1 MKTLNTM
8 EKRIYVLEDNDD
20 IREIVSLLLEEE
32 KYEVFA
38 FPNIAAFRFGLAKG
52 KPADLFLL
60 DVMLP
65 DGNGMD
71 YCSELKSS
79 PVTSCMPVVMMSAN
93 FSNEEINKRCFADDY
108 IHKPFEIDD
117 FVKRISAQ
125 IH

>member
-1 MKTLNTM
+1 M

-32 KYEVFA
+32 HYEVFA
-38 FPNIAAFRFGLAKG
+38 YANIASLRLGLESG
-52 KPADLFLL
+52 QPADLFLL

-65 DGNGMD
+65 DGNGID
-71 YCSELKSS
+71 YCCELKAS
-79 PVTSCMPVVMMSAN
+79 PGTAAMPVVMMSAN
-93 FSNEEINKRCFADDY
+93 FANDGKYKRCFAQDY

-125 IH
+125 IN

>member
-1 MKTLNTM
+1 M

-20 IREIVSLLLEEE
+20 IREIVSMLLEEE
-32 KYEVFA
+32 QYEVFA
-38 FPNIAAFRFGLAKG
+38 YPNIASFRSGIAKG

-65 DGNGMD
+65 DGNGID
-71 YCSELKSS
+71 YCCELKSS
-79 PVTSCMPVVMMSAN
+79 PGTAGRPVVMMSAN
-93 FSNEEINKRCFADDY
+93 FSKDGMYKRCFAQDY

>member
-1 MKTLNTM
+1 M

-20 IREIVSLLLEEE
+20 IREIVSILLQEEN
-32 KYEVFA
+32 YEVFA
-38 FPNIAAFRFGLAKG
+38 FSNIAAFRSGVAKG

-79 PVTSCMPVVMMSAN
+79 PVTARMPVVVMSAN
-93 FSNEEINKRCFADDY
+93 FSNKEINQRCFADDY